1 MINNQDKPVFTE
13 DFLKDFSAVTR
24 LAISSYYSPEEMKNI
39 EVEIRFNP
47 NQGVCGEKQD
57 DTSLKTEAFM
67 IIPTVQFGCYQGEG
81 PGCPAGQ
88 HYGSS

>member
-1 MINNQDKPVFTE
+1 MIYDQDKSVFTE
-13 DFLKDFSAVTR
+13 DFLKDFSVVTR
-24 LAISSYYSPEEMKNI
+24 LAISSYYSPEEMKSI

-47 NQGVCGEKQD
+47 SLGVCDDKQD
-57 DTSLKTEAFM
+57 DTSLRTEAF
-67 IIPTVQFGCYQGEG
+67 IITPTVQFGCYEGEG